1 MLAYLLE
8 SKVLFRKEAIQI
20 INYDNLELIQTQ
32 NQSLLI
38 EDIKKRT
45 GINAHR
51 ISINKID
58 LLKPSVQIKVYYF
71 EA

>member
-1 MLAYLLE
+1 MLFKRE
-8 SKVLFRKEAIQI
+8 GVQV
-20 INYDNLELIQTQ
+20 INYDNLDLIRAE
-32 NQSLLI
+32 NEALLM

-45 GINAHR
+45 GIKAHR

-71 EA
+71 ED